1 MLEQAAETVSAR
13 SARLGELGRN
23 IYRFRKNTLAVI
35 GLAWILFTGVIAV
48 FCYQVA
54 PYPEDEA
61 TPHFYEVLKPPSQQ
75 HLFGTDEAGR
85 DIFSRTV
92 IGARISL
99 GIGALTV
106 VISALIG
113 VPLGLIAGYR
123 GGILDAV
130 IMRVA
135 DTVFSIPPLVLALC
149 VTVVLTP
156 SLQNTMIA
164 IAVTWWP
171 WYARLVRGEVLS
183 AKEDV
188 YVEAARSLGA
198 RTRAII
204 FREILPNILSP
215 IIVKMSLDMGFSI
228 LTLAALGF
236 LGLGARPPIPE
247 WGTMAGFG
255 RAHLPTYWWLSTFP
269 GIAIFLLV
277 LASNLF
283 GDGLRDAL
291 DVEV

>member
-1 MLEQAAETVSAR
+1 MPEKAMEVATKRNYRAE
-13 SARLGELGRN
+13 ELGRN
-23 IYRFRKNTLAVI
+23 IYRFRKNKLAVL
-35 GLAWILFTGVIAV
+35 GLAWLLFTAVVAV
-48 FCYQVA
+48 FCYQIA

-61 TPHFYEVLKPPSQQ
+61 TPHFYEALKPLSSQ

-85 DIFSRTV
+85 DILSRII

-99 GIGALTV
+99 GIGSLTV
-106 VISALIG
+106 VISAMIG

-123 GGILDAV
+123 GGILDAI
-130 IMRVA
+130 IMRIA
-135 DTVFSIPPLVLALC
+135 DTIFAIPPLVLALC
-149 VTVVLTP
+149 VTIVLTP

-164 IAVTWWP
+164 IAITWWP

-198 RTRAII
+198 RTGAIV
-204 FREILPNILSP
+204 FKEILPNILSP

-255 RAHLPTYWWLSTFP
+255 RAHLPMYWWLSAFP
-269 GIAIFLLV
+269 GIAIFMVV
-277 LASNLF
+277 LASNFF

-291 DVEV
+291 EVEV